1 MKKEE
6 ECDKENQK
14 NNNDNYEL
22 KDKSSD
28 IKGQK
33 ILNDIDNDK
42 ETDDILIKLGNL
54 SKNSDDK
61 SFDSPIIFN
70 RTKTFYN
77 EFKTESR
84 KILYE
89 SFITNNNINNSILN
103 NAYKSRNKTIK
114 KVFRPKSLINIKM
127 DSKNKNISNFKKE
140 LERFTINED
149 IPEMIRKNS
158 NNNFKVNYS
167 NLERIKENI
176 VNDKID
182 KNKIETI
189 DKKVDNINILIKEIK
204 QIDKTLKKKDLNKI
218 LNNFISKNSNININS
233 IYDSLNEFLDY
244 IIGILNSI
252 QNNIQK
258 SNNKIGNEKIILNLQ
273 KELKEKDKEIG
284 EIINKMNLEKQKSE
298 NNFKSNSTEIINL
311 KKQNKDLINKL
322 SNAEKH
328 ISKLELNNEI
338 LEEKINQSILEKN
351 NKIINSSTSIR
362 SSFINNTFYKK
373 EPPSLE
379 TSYITAKSGIQS
391 EIIKNNNQK
400 INDKYNSS
408 KKLNLN
414 LIDLLKEINNNL
426 CYYDS
431 FLNKEF
437 GVNKNMQ
444 NLAKN
449 LINFLDI
456 NGLNEEKKMK
466 AFTNEFMRNMDIVFK
481 KIEEYIKETNKNKDN
496 KHNNNVRYLSTKL
509 IPKKGKNS
517 SINKENNINNLDSRN
532 WNIVNMTKNLQ
543 NTSTMNINIPT
554 RKRTKTINNPT
565 NKDSV

>member
-14 NNNDNYEL
+14 NNNDNCEL
-22 KDKSSD
+22 QDKLSD
-28 IKGQK
+28 LKGQK

-70 RTKTFYN
+70 RTKTFFN

-89 SFITNNNINNSILN
+89 SFITNNNINNNILN
-103 NAYKSRNKTIK
+103 NTYKSRNKVIK
-114 KVFRPKSLINIKM
+114 REFRPKSLINIKKN
-127 DSKNKNISNFKKE
+127 SKNKNTSNFQKE

-149 IPEMIRKNS
+149 IPEIIRKNS
-158 NNNFKVNYS
+158 NNNFIVNYS
-167 NLERIKENI
+167 NLARIKENI
-176 VNDKID
+176 LNDKID
-182 KNKIETI
+182 KIKFESIN
-189 DKKVDNINILIKEIK
+189 KKVDSINILIKEIK

-218 LNNFISKNSNININS
+218 INNCISKNSDININK

-258 SNNKIGNEKIILNLQ
+258 SYNKIGKEKIILKLQ
-273 KELKEKDKEIG
+273 NELKVKDKEIG
-284 EIINKMNLEKQKSE
+284 EIMNKMNLEKQKSE

-351 NKIINSSTSIR
+351 NKTINSSTSIL

-373 EPPSLE
+373 EPQPLE
-379 TSYITAKSGIQS
+379 SSFITLQNGIQS

-400 INDKYNSS
+400 INDKYNTS

-414 LIDLLKEINNNL
+414 LIDLLKEINNML

-437 GVNKNMQ
+437 GINKNMQ

-449 LINFLDI
+449 LINFMDI

-466 AFTNEFMRNMDIVFK
+466 MFTNDFMRNMDIVFK
-481 KIEEYIKETNKNKDN
+481 KIEEFIKETNKNKDN
-496 KHNNNVRYLSTKL
+496 KHKINVRHLSTKV
-509 IPKKGKNS
+509 IPKKGKIS
-517 SINKENNINNLDSRN
+517 SIGKENNINDLESRKC
-532 WNIVNMTKNLQ
+532 NIANMTKNLQ
-543 NTSTMNINIPT
+543 NSNSININIPT

>member
-14 NNNDNYEL
+14 NNNDNCEL
-22 KDKSSD
+22 NDKSSD
-28 IKGQK
+28 IKEQK

-42 ETDDILIKLGNL
+42 ETDDILIKLENL

-70 RTKTFYN
+70 RTKTFFN
-77 EFKTESR
+77 GFRTESR

-89 SFITNNNINNSILN
+89 SFITNNNINNNILN
-103 NAYKSRNKTIK
+103 NTYKSRNKVIK
-114 KVFRPKSLINIKM
+114 REFRPKSLINIKM
-127 DSKNKNISNFKKE
+127 NSKNKNISNFKKE

-149 IPEMIRKNS
+149 IPEIIRKNS
-158 NNNFKVNYS
+158 NNNSKVNYT
-167 NLERIKENI
+167 NLEKIKENI

-182 KNKIETI
+182 KNKLEAIN
-189 DKKVDNINILIKEIK
+189 KKVDSINILIKEIK

-218 LNNFISKNSNININS
+218 INNCISTNSDININK

-258 SNNKIGNEKIILNLQ
+258 NNNKIGNEKIILKLQ

-284 EIINKMNLEKQKSE
+284 EIMNKMNLEKQKSE

-311 KKQNKDLINKL
+311 KKQNKELINKL
-322 SNAEKH
+322 SIAEKH

-351 NKIINSSTSIR
+351 NKTINSSTSIR
-362 SSFINNTFYKK
+362 SSFINNTFCKK
-373 EPPSLE
+373 EPQPLE
-379 TSYITAKSGIQS
+379 SSFITVKSGAQS

-414 LIDLLKEINNNL
+414 LIDLLKEINNML

-437 GVNKNMQ
+437 GMNKNMQ

-449 LINFLDI
+449 LINFMDI

-466 AFTNEFMRNMDIVFK
+466 MFTNDFMRNMDIVFK

-496 KHNNNVRYLSTKL
+496 KININSRHLSTKV

-517 SINKENNINNLDSRN
+517 NIGKEININNLESRN
-532 WNIVNMTKNLQ
+532 YNIANMTKNLK
-543 NTSTMNINIPT
+543 NANTMNINIPT
-554 RKRTKTINNPT
+554 RKRTNTINNPT